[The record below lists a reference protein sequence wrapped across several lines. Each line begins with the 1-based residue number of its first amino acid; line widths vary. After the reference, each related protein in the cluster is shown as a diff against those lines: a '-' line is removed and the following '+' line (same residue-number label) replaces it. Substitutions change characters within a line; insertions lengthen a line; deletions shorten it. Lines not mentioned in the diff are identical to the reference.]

1 MIKVGDK
8 VSWTEDW
15 SSTENDVIH
24 LARKIADDDNIVIVC
39 SCDWIPQDYL
49 IKHDNE
55 KAITCEDCLEQLAN
69 M

>member
-15 SSTENDVIH
+15 FSNDNDIIH
-24 LARKIADDDNIVIVC
+24 LAREVADDDNIVIVC
-39 SCDWIPQDYL
+39 SCDRIPQDCL
-49 IKHDNE
+49 KKHDNE
-55 KAITCEDCLEQLAN
+55 KVITCKDCLERLAN